1 MNILKFLCINCPANS
16 YFWSGNVLKKNLFC
30 WRLLAFLIVLS
41 ILFAFLFGVA
51 EKTRIKSGTNVA
63 NTTPSSPL
71 PTVILDAG
79 HGGEDGGASSADGLL
94 EKDLN
99 LALVLTM
106 RDILTANG
114 IEVILTRETDTLLY
128 DRNAD
133 FQGQKKRLDMAAR
146 LKIAN
151 ETPNAV
157 FVSIHMNT
165 YPHPSCQGV
174 QVWYSENNEASF
186 ELAKTIQSTTQELLQ
201 NENDRTVKRSGS
213 SIYLLRKL
221 EYPAVLVECGFLSS
235 PEEATLLGD
244 ESYRQ
249 QLALVLCMGIL
260 RGIA

>member
-1 MNILKFLCINCPANS
+1 MLKKSRFLCR
-16 YFWSGNVLKKNLFC
+16 FGTF
-30 WRLLAFLIVLS
+30 LLAIS
-41 ILFAFLFGVA
+41 ILFAILFGIA

-221 EYPAVLVECGFLSS
+221 ECPAVLVECGFLSS
-235 PEEATLLGD
+235 PEEAALLND
-244 ESYRQ
+244 AAYRQ
-249 QLALVLCMGIL
+249 KLALTLCMGIL
-260 RGIA
+260 RAIA